1 MEINYETFE
10 KTLKEGNYADAFHIL
25 FRMIDN
31 LDPDSIKA
39 DKKWTKVAR
48 RKSNNKEIK
57 TIENEFKGLPREKKK
72 DIESKYE
79 EILNNANRNTRQ
91 K

>member
-10 KTLKEGNYADAFHIL
+10 NALKEGNYEDAFHIL

-39 DKKWTKVAR
+39 DKKWTHAVR
-48 RKSNNKEIK
+48 SKSDNKRIK
-57 TIENEFKGLPREKKK
+57 AIENKFKALPREKKREI
-72 DIESKYE
+72 DNKYIK
-79 EILNNANRNTRQ
+79 ILELTSG
-91 K
+91 

>member
-1 MEINYETFE
+1 MEINYESFE
-10 KTLKEGNYADAFHIL
+10 KALREGNYEDAFHIL

-57 TIENEFKGLPREKKK
+57 VIENEFRGLPREKKK
-72 DIESKYE
+72 EIESKYDK
-79 EILNNANRNTRQ
+79 ILENQ
-91 K
+91 

>member
-10 KTLKEGNYADAFHIL
+10 RTLKEGNYADAFHIL

-31 LDPDSIKA
+31 LDPNAIKA
-39 DKKWTKVAR
+39 DLRWTRIAR
-48 RKSNNKEIK
+48 KRTDNAEIQALEKEYR
-57 TIENEFKGLPREKKK
+57 ELPREKKK
-72 DIESKYE
+72 EIEDKFAQ
-79 EILNNANRNTRQ
+79 ILESA